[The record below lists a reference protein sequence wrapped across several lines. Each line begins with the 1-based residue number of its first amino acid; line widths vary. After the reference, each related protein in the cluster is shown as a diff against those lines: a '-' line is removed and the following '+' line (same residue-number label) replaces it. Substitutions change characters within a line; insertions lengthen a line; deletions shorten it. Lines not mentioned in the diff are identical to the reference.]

1 MRWMPG
7 KVFDQV
13 ERVLEP
19 SRGQPMG
26 DLDLCA
32 LARSA
37 RQAFRDALLALGR
50 DPDAYKLIVHVD
62 RMSGAS
68 CEVSGPSGKTWTLDE
83 FDAELSGQN

>member
-1 MRWMPG
+1 MPG

-13 ERVLEP
+13 DGVLEP
-19 SRGQPMG
+19 SRSIPMAE
-26 DLDLCA
+26 LDLCG

-62 RMSGAS
+62 RLAGAS
-68 CEVSGPSGKTWTLDE
+68 CVVNGPGGKSWTLDE